1 MKTPDELKYQETDEW
16 VMIEGKQA
24 TMGISD
30 YAQSQLSDI
39 VFVEFDFE
47 ADDEIKAGDIIATIE
62 SVKAAG
68 DVISPVSGKIIE
80 VNEKLTEEP
89 ETLNKDPYGEGWIAK
104 IKPSNLEK
112 ELKELMNRERYIE
125 FIKEDLKKRGL

>member
-1 MKTPDELKYQETDEW
+1 MKTPEELKYQESDEW
-16 VMIEGKQA
+16 VKVDGNQA

-30 YAQSQLSDI
+30 YAQDQLSDI

-47 ADDEIKAGDIIATIE
+47 ADDDVEAGEIIATIE

-68 DVISPVSGKIIE
+68 DVISPISGKVVE

-89 ETLNKDPYGEGWIAK
+89 EILNKDPYGDGWMYKIEMSDSSETEKLMSAK
-104 IKPSNLEK
+104 EYEK
-112 ELKELMNRERYIE
+112 YISER
-125 FIKEDLKKRGL
+125 D